1 MREALAIRVDR
12 KLNPIDVVGAL
23 TELFI
28 LRGPTA
34 FIRSNNGQVFNAEK
48 VPVWISAVDT
58 KTADISPAGRQP
70 LKWSYPLEQTKSM
83 H

>member
-23 TELFI
+23 TDLFI

-58 KTADISPAGRQP
+58 KTADITPAAQQRLGLPAASP
-70 LKWSYPLEQTKSM
+70 
-83 H
+83 

>member
-12 KLNPIDVVGAL
+12 KLNSIDVVDAL
-23 TELFI
+23 TDLFI